1 MKDKLDNMHGRMRVS
16 ANTSMSVKEDGEL
29 VEIRRMLETLH
40 KDNLTMERRPCNLR
54 GSSRSPSL
62 RLQSVLICKMTIF
75 PLLRRRRT
83 RNPACTPRKADS
95 CDGFLQSTTQTCKLR
110 LYNRSTKCCQAHQSC
125 RWASPSKQGRPA
137 EEGAGYSALVAVNNF
152 NVVSNQQQVG
162 TSTVVL
168 RAMITCGRGSLLCK
182 TQERR
187 RRTIVFS
194 YRSAAKEEGWIGCK
208 PKRRPTHLDWWS
220 KPPSTHIVHVEQCTA
235 TFNFMCCWRK
245 WCLGMTSHHEVL
257 WHAVSL
263 PCTPAREWQLILS

>member
-95 CDGFLQSTTQTCKLR
+95 CDGFLRLR
-110 LYNRSTKCCQAHQSC
+110 LRHASYDSTIEVQNAVRHI
-125 RWASPSKQGRPA
+125 SPADERHLQNK
-137 EEGAGYSALVAVNNF
+137 AV
-152 NVVSNQQQVG
+152 Q
-162 TSTVVL
+162 L
-168 RAMITCGRGSLLCK
+168 RRERDIQHLL
-182 TQERR
+182 
-187 RRTIVFS
+187 
-194 YRSAAKEEGWIGCK
+194 
-208 PKRRPTHLDWWS
+208 L
-220 KPPSTHIVHVEQCTA
+220 
-235 TFNFMCCWRK
+235 
-245 WCLGMTSHHEVL
+245 
-257 WHAVSL
+257 
-263 PCTPAREWQLILS
+263 